1 MKGRFRWILKT
12 SKNRLKIF
20 SCIYRHPDTP
30 RFARFILWAI
40 IIYALSPVDIIPD
53 WIPVLGQLDD
63 LIIISLGILIVSK
76 FISRKILTEC
86 REKALTGE
94 EAGEWEGEEK
104 ERFLAHDSIS
114 RKNMQ

>member
-12 SKNRLKIF
+12 SKNRLKVF

-30 RFARFILWAI
+30 GFARFILWAI

-63 LIIISLGILIVSK
+63 LIIITVGISILYK
-76 FISRKILTEC
+76 FIPENIMREC
-86 REKALTGE
+86 KGKDFKGA
-94 EAGEWEGEEK
+94 
-104 ERFLAHDSIS
+104 
-114 RKNMQ
+114 